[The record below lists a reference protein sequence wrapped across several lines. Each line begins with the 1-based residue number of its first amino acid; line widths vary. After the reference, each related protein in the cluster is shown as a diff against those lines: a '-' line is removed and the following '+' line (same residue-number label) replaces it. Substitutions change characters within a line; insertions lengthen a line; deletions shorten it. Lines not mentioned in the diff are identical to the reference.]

1 MPQNALIELPYD
13 FDELVENLVTEDDE
27 PVENLIS
34 DKQMRLL
41 VEPLYSSWKPLTD
54 EETPQPRSFLA
65 AADVGVF
72 ITPYQSPIVPD
83 VLLSLDVEPRRNFF
97 EKKNRSY
104 FVWEFGKV
112 PEVALEIVS
121 NKKGDE
127 INDKMNRYAK
137 MAVSYYVVFDPLQA
151 LSDEVLRVY
160 ELGFGGRRYH
170 LRRDYELPDVGLGL
184 TLWSGEFEEEQFEWL
199 RWCDADGNLILSGKE
214 RAEKAEEKVD
224 KLALKLRELGIDPDQ
239 L

>member
-1 MPQNALIELPYD
+1 MPQKALIELPYD

-127 INDKMNRYAK
+127 INGKMNRYAK

>member
-1 MPQNALIELPYD
+1 MPQNVLVELPYD
-13 FDELVENLVTEDDE
+13 FDEVVENLVTEDDA

-34 DKQMRLL
+34 EKQMRLL

-54 EETPQPRSFLA
+54 EDMARKFLA
-65 AADVGVF
+65 ATDVGIF
-72 ITPYQSPIVPD
+72 FTPYQSPIVPD
-83 VLLSLDVEPRRNFF
+83 MLLSLDIEPRENFS

-112 PEVALEIVS
+112 PEVAVEIVS
-121 NKKGDE
+121 NKKGEELDG
-127 INDKMNRYAK
+127 KMNRYAK
-137 MAVSYYVVFDPLQA
+137 MAVSYYVVFDPLQE

-170 LRRDYELPDVGLGL
+170 LRRDFDLPDVGLGL
-184 TLWSGEFEEEQFEWL
+184 TLWQGKFEEQEFKWL

-214 RAEKAEEKVD
+214 RAEKAEK
-224 KLALKLRELGIDPDQ
+224 KLRELGIDVNQ
-239 L
+239 F

>member
-1 MPQNALIELPYD
+1 MPQNALVELPYD
-13 FDELVENLVTEDDE
+13 FDEVIENLVTEDDK
-27 PVENLIS
+27 PLDDIVS
-34 DKQMRLL
+34 AKQMRFL
-41 VEPLYSSWKPLTD
+41 VEPLYSSWKSLTN
-54 EETPQPRSFLA
+54 EEVPQLRSFF
-65 AADVGVF
+65 ADCNVGIF
-72 ITPYQSPIVPD
+72 FTPYQSPIVPD
-83 VLLSLDVEPRRNFF
+83 MLLSLDVEPRGNFF

-112 PEVALEIVS
+112 PEVAVEIAS

-127 INDKMNRYAK
+127 FSGKMDRYAK

-151 LSDEVLRVY
+151 LSGDVLRVY

-170 LRRDYELPDVGLGL
+170 LRRDFDLPDVGLGL
-184 TLWSGEFEEEQFEWL
+184 TLWNGEFEEEQFEWL

-214 RAEKAEEKVD
+214 RAEKAER
-224 KLALKLRELGIDPDQ
+224 KLRELGIDPDQ